1 MMADRNPNPEPVVRP
16 LNLTARQQKPNAAI
30 QLLASLGQL
39 FAADTRRGLPF
50 LARQR
55 ARVWASEVLAHD
67 SPELPPLVAGPSFVV
82 RMKGPSDI
90 WAMFHLDSDAVA
102 TLFDGLLGSSS
113 PKAGDEEGAPEAHD
127 DSDDL
132 DGGNPSPPAFG
143 DDLTIAQ
150 RALIRRVAL
159 DLAAELA
166 RIAKSGCK
174 IELEVSTC
182 ETLKLGQELAIPADG
197 ICVDC
202 MIDDVPRPCRL
213 RVWLGATAV
222 QAVMAEQSEPA
233 GAGGAAT
240 FHQGLVGVP
249 VEVVA
254 ELGRVTMPLSQLLS
268 LERGTILRLPV
279 ASTDPVLVRVGGL
292 PKFHAVPVISRG
304 QVSVQI
310 QTRREE

>member
-1 MMADRNPNPEPVVRP
+1 MMADRNHTSEPVVRP
-16 LNLTARQQKPNAAI
+16 LNLTARQNKPNGAI
-30 QLLASLGQL
+30 TLLRNLGQV
-39 FAADTRRGLPF
+39 FASDTRRGLPF

-67 SPELPPLVAGPSFVV
+67 AAELPPLGAGPSFVV
-82 RMKGPSDI
+82 HMKGPGDV
-90 WAMFHLDSDAVA
+90 WAMLHLESDAVA
-102 TLFDGLLGSSS
+102 TLFEGLLGST
-113 PKAGDEEGAPEAHD
+113 PKANDEEGAGESPD
-127 DSDDL
+127 DGEDL
-132 DGGNPSPPAFG
+132 DGGSAATPAFG
-143 DDLTIAQ
+143 DELTIAQ

-166 RIAKSGCK
+166 RIAKARCK
-174 IELEVSTC
+174 LELEVASS
-182 ETLKLGQELAIPADG
+182 ETLKAGQEASIAADG
-197 ICVDC
+197 LCVDC
-202 MIDDVPRPCRL
+202 NIDDVARPCRL
-213 RVWLGATAV
+213 RIWLGATAV
-222 QAVMAEQSEPA
+222 QATIAEQSEPA
-233 GAGGAAT
+233 STPGSGS
-240 FHQGLVGVP
+240 FHQGLIGVT

-254 ELGRVTMPLSQLLS
+254 ELGRVTMPLSQLLG